1 MTPYQCKKG
10 CRDPKAKDG
19 LTWHRS
25 PNECPFETYSESL
38 DPGRPGKMRA
48 KGHPGVQKPSEQLV
62 TPRAKISVGAPSGE
76 GITFSDSKA
85 QVTKGSSKPVEIV
98 AVDYVVD
105 GPHTKAFVNFLF
117 RVGYFVHV
125 KVDEWAFDWHKHLPK
140 EQFQLTKNAEM
151 SIEMDPRNFYSRGVT
166 WVTKN
171 IFQAKNL
178 QQAHAAIDGVLFF
191 EAFGG
196 IGVAL
201 IFHYEEVYKNSPK
214 LKKKREEAARRKAMK
229 AGAIQM
235 VQTGVTP
242 EGVPIMTAATA

>member
-1 MTPYQCKKG
+1 MTTYQCTKG
-10 CRDPKAKDG
+10 CRDPRAKDG
-19 LTWHRS
+19 LMWHYS
-25 PNECPFETYSESL
+25 PNECPAEAYNP
-38 DPGRPGKMRA
+38 DVHPGRPGKMRA
-48 KGHPGVQKPSEQLV
+48 KGHPGPGKPAEV
-62 TPRAKISVGAPSGE
+62 VPRAKLSVGAPPGQ
-76 GITFSDSKA
+76 GITFTDSRA
-85 QVTKGSSKPVEIV
+85 QVTKGTTKPAEVV
-98 AVDYVVD
+98 VVDYIVD
-105 GPHTKAFVNFLF
+105 GPHTKAFVNFIF

-125 KVDEWAFDWHKHLPK
+125 KVDEWAFDWHKHLPR

-151 SIEMDPRNFYSRGVT
+151 SIEMYPRNFYSRGVT

-178 QQAHAAIDGVLFF
+178 QAAHAAIDGVLFF

-214 LKKKREEAARRKAMK
+214 MKKKREEAARKKALK

-235 VQTGVTP
+235 VQTGQTP
-242 EGVPIMTAATA
+242 EGIAIMTAATA